1 MHPAVHN
8 AASSDAFYAPR
19 VRPATTVG
27 VCVRACCAF
36 AVIVIAGCG
45 KSDLHRVSGRVHFPD
60 GAPLT
65 KGRVVVEQSGRPG
78 QAWGRIRADGSF
90 TIGTKTEKDG
100 MLAGGCRVAIK
111 DTEVAPENPSD
122 RIVKLVDS
130 RFESPATS
138 GLSFEVPKQVT
149 WDIEVEKP

>member
-1 MHPAVHN
+1 M
-8 AASSDAFYAPR
+8 
-19 VRPATTVG
+19 
-27 VCVRACCAF
+27 
-36 AVIVIAGCG
+36 IVIAGCG
-45 KSDLHRVSGRVHFPD
+45 RSDLHRVSGRVRFPD
-60 GAPLT
+60 GTPLT

-100 MLAGGCRVAIK
+100 MRAGTCRVAIK
-111 DTEVAPENPSD
+111 DTEVPPENPSD
-122 RIVKLVDS
+122 RVVKLVDT

>member
-1 MHPAVHN
+1 
-8 AASSDAFYAPR
+8 
-19 VRPATTVG
+19 
-27 VCVRACCAF
+27 
-36 AVIVIAGCG
+36 
-45 KSDLHRVSGRVHFPD
+45 
-60 GAPLT
+60 
-65 KGRVVVEQSGRPG
+65 
-78 QAWGRIRADGSF
+78 
-90 TIGTKTEKDG
+90 